1 MGVSSM
7 ASSFEEYKKAF
18 RDLHVEAEE
27 TLFGIHIL
35 IYIIVNSLWVMLNML
50 FVPSRYRWI
59 MYYPLIGWGSLIF
72 VHWWFYV
79 RNASRLCMLREER
92 TESKAAKRVI
102 KPE

>member
-1 MGVSSM
+1 M
-7 ASSFEEYKKAF
+7 AASFEEYKNSF

-27 TLFGIHIL
+27 TLWGIHVL
-35 IYIIVNSLWVMLNML
+35 IYIALNSLWVMLNML

-59 MYYPLIGWGSLIF
+59 MLYPVIGWGIMVF

-79 RNASRLCMLREER
+79 RNANRLCMRKEEKV
-92 TESKAAKRVI
+92 ESRMTSRII